1 MSIDFKKKKRFVKE
15 RRNLPTDTV
24 IHNMRSTELQST

>member
-1 MSIDFKKKKRFVKE
+1 MSIDFKKKKHFV
-15 RRNLPTDTV
+15 RGRNLPTDTV